1 MGLRSAFAWLDAS
14 LPGSLALR
22 ESLYGF
28 PMLLTAHVLTMCL
41 FLGLVIMM
49 DLRLVGIGNRHTS
62 FTDLQK
68 ALFPWQMAG
77 MALVSITGFALF
89 YAQPLHYYGKAFFWV
104 KVALLI
110 VAGVNAL
117 AFHVTTYRS
126 ASAWDLPTA
135 VPPSAART
143 AGVVSLVVWAGVV
156 VFGRLVAYSWFTYD

>member
-1 MGLRSAFAWLDAS
+1 MDLRSAFAWLDAN
-14 LPGSLALR
+14 LPGSVYLR
-22 ESLYGF
+22 ESLFGF
-28 PMLLTAHVLTMCL
+28 PILLTAHVLAMCL

-49 DLRLVGIGNRHTS
+49 DLRLAGIGNRRTS
-62 FTDLQK
+62 FADLQR

-77 MALVSITGFALF
+77 MVLVTITGLALF

-104 KVALLI
+104 KMTLLI

-126 ASAWDLPTA
+126 ASTWDVPAA
-135 VPPSAART
+135 VPPFAART
-143 AGVVSLVVWAGVV
+143 AGVVSLVVWAGVL